1 MVRALRD
8 KGIQDERVL
17 QAMSRIPR
25 HWFVDTALYGHAYE
39 DAALPIGCEQ
49 TISQP
54 STVAYQTQ
62 LLAGAPG
69 MTVLEI
75 GTGSAYQ
82 TAVLWALGY
91 KVFTIE
97 RQKGLYDEAK
107 RRFASLAPLRQGL
120 CYQPRFFLGDGY
132 EGVTWRDFGPFD
144 RILVTCGA
152 TELPQKLYEQLKVH
166 GKMVIPIGDGDKQT
180 MRRYTKPAAA
190 DAAVPEPEL
199 FNSCRFVPMLQD
211 INYKK

>member
-1 MVRALRD
+1 MT
-8 KGIQDERVL
+8 RV
-17 QAMSRIPR
+17 PR
-25 HWFVDTALYGHAYE
+25 HWFVDSALLGHAYE

-62 LLAGAPG
+62 LLDGTPG

-107 RRFASLAPLRQGL
+107 RRFAALGSIRQGL

-132 EGVTWRDFGPFD
+132 EGVTWNDFGPFD

-152 TELPQKLYEQLKVH
+152 PFVPPKLLSQLKV
-166 GKMVIPIGDGDKQT
+166 GGSMIIPIGGGEVQSMQRIVKQD
-180 MRRYTKPAAA
+180 A
-190 DAAVPEPEL
+190 DNYLTEQYDD
-199 FNSCRFVPMLQD
+199 FRFVPMLQD
-211 INYKK
+211 VNFKH